1 MMWHIVVIVV
11 VVVVGGVMQN
21 LRKADKGAAWALRP
35 NEGFFGRLPDSVI
48 GHILS
53 YLQPKSLVAIL
64 RSSKYPPHIF
74 LIIIYY
80 LLYRFNIV
88 FNI

>member
-1 MMWHIVVIVV
+1 
-11 VVVVGGVMQN
+11 MQN

-64 RSSKYPPHIF
+64 RSSKYSPDT
-74 LIIIYY
+74 III
-80 LLYRFNIV
+80 
-88 FNI
+88 